1 MAQEDAGDKKERGI
15 GLLGSLKALFATMVA
30 IAHTRL
36 ELFGEE
42 LQEEITRL
50 GSLLVWGYV
59 ALFFASLAVW
69 FLCLSILIAFWDTPY
84 RLVVAGSLAAFFFV
98 LAAVAVAFVVNLL
111 QSKKRLFDASLGEL
125 ERDEAELGG
134 GP

>member
-1 MAQEDAGDKKERGI
+1 MVS
-15 GLLGSLKALFATMVA
+15 GLT
-30 IAHTRL
+30 
-36 ELFGEE
+36 
-42 LQEEITRL
+42 
-50 GSLLVWGYV
+50 
-59 ALFFASLAVW
+59 
-69 FLCLSILIAFWDTPY
+69 ILIAFWDTPY

>member
-1 MAQEDAGDKKERGI
+1 MAQEEAGDPKERGI

-69 FLCLSILIAFWDTPY
+69 FLCLTILIAFWDTPY

-98 LAAVAVAFVVNLL
+98 LAAVAVAFVVSLL

-125 ERDEAELGG
+125 ERDETELGG

>member
-1 MAQEDAGDKKERGI
+1 
-15 GLLGSLKALFATMVA
+15 MVA

-69 FLCLSILIAFWDTPY
+69 FL
-84 RLVVAGSLAAFFFV
+84 V
-98 LAAVAVAFVVNLL
+98 
-111 QSKKRLFDASLGEL
+111 
-125 ERDEAELGG
+125 
-134 GP
+134 

>member
-1 MAQEDAGDKKERGI
+1 MAQEGAGDAKERGI
-15 GLLGSLKALFATMVA
+15 GLLGSLKALVATMVA

-69 FLCLSILIAFWDTPY
+69 FLCLTILIAFWDTPY

>member
-1 MAQEDAGDKKERGI
+1 MAQEEAGDAKERGI

-50 GSLLVWGYV
+50 GSLLIWGYV
-59 ALFFASLAVW
+59 ALFFASLAIW
-69 FLCLSILIAFWDTPY
+69 FLCLTILIAFWDTPY
-84 RLVVAGSLAAFFFV
+84 RLVVAGGLAAFFFV
-98 LAAVAVAFVVNLL
+98 LAAVAVGFVVSLL
-111 QSKKRLFDASLGEL
+111 KSKKRLFDASLGEL
-125 ERDEAELGG
+125 ERDEAELGDG
-134 GP
+134 R

>member
-1 MAQEDAGDKKERGI
+1 
-15 GLLGSLKALFATMVA
+15 MVA

-59 ALFFASLAVW
+59 ALFFASLAVL
-69 FLCLSILIAFWDTPY
+69 FLALVILIAFWDTPY
-84 RLVVAGSLAAFFFV
+84 RLLVAIGLAVLFLV
-98 LAAVAVAFVVNLL
+98 LAAVAVGFVVNLL
-111 QSKKRLFDASLGEL
+111 KSKKRLFDASLGEL
-125 ERDEAELGG
+125 ERDEAELGDG
-134 GP
+134 R

>member
-69 FLCLSILIAFWDTPY
+69 FLCLTILIAFWDTPY
-84 RLVVAGSLAAFFFV
+84 RLVVAGSLAALFFV

>member
-1 MAQEDAGDKKERGI
+1 MAQGEVGDPKERGI

>member
-1 MAQEDAGDKKERGI
+1 MAQEEAGDPKERGI

-36 ELFGEE
+36 QLFGEE

-69 FLCLSILIAFWDTPY
+69 FLCLTILIAFWDTPY

-98 LAAVAVAFVVNLL
+98 LAAVAVAFVVSLL

>member
-1 MAQEDAGDKKERGI
+1 MAQEGAGDAKERGI
-15 GLLGSLKALFATMVA
+15 GLLGSLKALVATMVA

>member
-84 RLVVAGSLAAFFFV
+84 RLVVAGSLAALFFV

>member
-1 MAQEDAGDKKERGI
+1 MAQEGAGDAKERGI
-15 GLLGSLKALFATMVA
+15 GLLGSLKALVATMVA

-59 ALFFASLAVW
+59 ALFFASLAVL
-69 FLCLSILIAFWDTPY
+69 FLALVILIACWDTPY
-84 RLVVAGSLAAFFFV
+84 RLLVAIGLAVLFLA
-98 LAAVAVAFVVNLL
+98 LAAVAVGFVVNLL
-111 QSKKRLFDASLGEL
+111 KSKKRLFDASLGEL
-125 ERDEAELGG
+125 ERDEAELGDG
-134 GP
+134 R

>member
-1 MAQEDAGDKKERGI
+1 MAREEPGDAKERGI

-36 ELFGEE
+36 ELLGEE
-42 LQEEITRL
+42 LQEELTRL

-69 FLCLSILIAFWDTPY
+69 FLCLTILIAFWDTPY
-84 RLVVAGSLAAFFFV
+84 RLLVAGSLAVIFLV
-98 LAAVAVAFVVNLL
+98 LAAVAVGFVVSLMH
-111 QSKKRLFDASLGEL
+111 SKKRLFDASLGEL
-125 ERDEAELGG
+125 ERDATELRDGR
-134 GP
+134 

>member
-69 FLCLSILIAFWDTPY
+69 FLCLTILIAFWDTPY
-84 RLVVAGSLAAFFFV
+84 RLVVAGSLAALFFV

-125 ERDEAELGG
+125 ERDEAELGDG
-134 GP
+134 R

>member
-1 MAQEDAGDKKERGI
+1 MAQEGAGDAKECGI
-15 GLLGSLKALFATMVA
+15 GLLGSLKALVATMVA

-59 ALFFASLAVW
+59 ALFFASLAVL
-69 FLCLSILIAFWDTPY
+69 FLALVILIAFWDTPY
-84 RLVVAGSLAAFFFV
+84 RLLVAIGLAVLFLV
-98 LAAVAVAFVVNLL
+98 LAAVAVGFVVNLL
-111 QSKKRLFDASLGEL
+111 KSKKRLFDASLGEL
-125 ERDEAELGG
+125 ERDEAELGDG
-134 GP
+134 R

>member
-1 MAQEDAGDKKERGI
+1 MAQEEAGDPKERGI

-42 LQEEITRL
+42 LQEITWLR
-50 GSLLVWGYV
+50 SLLVWGYI

-69 FLCLSILIAFWDTPY
+69 FLCLTILIASGIRPIGLWS
-84 RLVVAGSLAAFFFV
+84 RGLAAFFV
-98 LAAVAVAFVVNLL
+98 LAAVAAV
-111 QSKKRLFDASLGEL
+111 
-125 ERDEAELGG
+125 
-134 GP
+134 P

>member
-1 MAQEDAGDKKERGI
+1 MAQGEAGDPKERGI
-15 GLLGSLKALFATMVA
+15 GLLGSLKAFFATMVA

-59 ALFFASLAVW
+59 ALFFASLAVL
-69 FLCLSILIAFWDTPY
+69 FLALVILIACWDTPY
-84 RLVVAGSLAAFFFV
+84 RLLVAIGLAVLFLA
-98 LAAVAVAFVVNLL
+98 LAAVAVGFVVNLL
-111 QSKKRLFDASLGEL
+111 KSKKRLFDASLGEL
-125 ERDEAELGG
+125 ERDEAELGDG
-134 GP
+134 R

>member
-1 MAQEDAGDKKERGI
+1 MAQEEAGDKKERGI

-69 FLCLSILIAFWDTPY
+69 FLCLTILIAFWDTPY
-84 RLVVAGSLAAFFFV
+84 RLVVAGSLAALFFV